1 MRIKDRLE
9 SSPMPEPLTVAPDQM
24 VAEAVARMAEKN
36 FGSAI
41 VVSPE
46 QKVVGILTERDILNR
61 LVNAEL
67 NAKATPV
74 SEIMTANPRLANE
87 NDEIVTWMRVMTKER
102 FRRLPVVDDNDRI
115 KAVVTQTDI
124 VSYTWP
130 RLIEQATQLTKT
142 SVKRSYQIYLIAG
155 GVALYSLALVGILVN
170 Y

>member
-9 SSPMPEPLTVAPDQM
+9 ASPMPEPLTVGPDQT
-24 VAEAVARMAEKN
+24 VAEAVARMADKN
-36 FGSAI
+36 YGSAI

-46 QKVVGILTERDILNR
+46 RKVIGIITERDILNR
-61 LVNAEL
+61 LVNPGRH
-67 NAKATPV
+67 AKETKV
-74 SEIMTANPRLANE
+74 SEIMTANPHLANE

-102 FRRLPVVDDNDRI
+102 FRRLPVVDDNDHI

-130 RLIEQATQLTKT
+130 RLIEQATELTKT
-142 SVKRSYQIYLIAG
+142 SVKRSYQVLLIVG

-170 Y
+170 V